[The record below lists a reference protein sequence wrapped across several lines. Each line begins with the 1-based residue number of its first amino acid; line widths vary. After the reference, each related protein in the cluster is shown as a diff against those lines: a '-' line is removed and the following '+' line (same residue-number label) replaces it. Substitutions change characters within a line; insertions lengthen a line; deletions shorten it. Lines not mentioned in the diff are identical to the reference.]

1 MPGPIGFGVDKAL
14 REGRDRR
21 RPRRSVRPPGAGA
34 SWLYFVVLTTS
45 LSWMAT
51 AVVREP
57 TGGLLDA
64 SFWYAAVLG
73 WQPLAAAAF
82 VHWTRGNDT
91 DTGVRTAP
99 LGELL
104 MAIAVAMGCTAIA
117 ASLAVATGDIAHV
130 PGDPEAAGVA
140 LAAFGILWFQAIT
153 EEYGWRGAPLA
164 WAIKRWG
171 ARRGVVVHGL
181 AWGLSYAPLFV
192 VRDGFGIIV
201 TLSALGVVLAWLRL
215 RSASL
220 VPAIVANTVL
230 TVAAGLPLLLQRD
243 ASTARDAVFRWPG
256 LPVLG
261 LLAIFVLGWRR
272 ADLEH

>member
-1 MPGPIGFGVDKAL
+1 MAGPIGFGVDKAL
-14 REGRDRR
+14 RERRDRR
-21 RPRRSVRPPGAGA
+21 RRRPARPPGPGA
-34 SWLYFVVLTTS
+34 SWMYFVLLTAS
-45 LSWMAT
+45 MSWMA
-51 AVVREP
+51 AALVMEP
-57 TGGLLDA
+57 RGGLLQA
-64 SFWYAAVLG
+64 SLWYAAVMG
-73 WQPLAAAAF
+73 WQPLVAAAV
-82 VHWTRGNDT
+82 VHWARGNDT
-91 DTGVRTAP
+91 DTAVRAAP

-104 MAIAVAMGCTAIA
+104 MAIAIAMGCTAA
-117 ASLAVATGDIAHV
+117 AAVLAVATGDVVHV
-130 PGDPEAAGVA
+130 PGNPEAAGAA

-171 ARRGVVVHGL
+171 ARGGVVVHGI

-192 VRDGFGIIV
+192 QSGAFDVVV
-201 TLSALGVVLAWLRL
+201 TLSILGIVLAWLRL
-215 RSASL
+215 RSSSL

-230 TVAAGLPLLLQRD
+230 TVAAGLPLVLHD
-243 ASTARDAVFRWPG
+243 EATTARDAVFRWPG